1 MYDFTTLR
9 PRRGIGA
16 SKWQP
21 LERAGVADP
30 DVIPFSIA
38 DMDLITA
45 PEIISALR
53 EAAEFGVYG
62 YTIADG
68 PYKQAVCR
76 WMARRHHWTVE
87 PEWMFQTFGVVPANF
102 RQVEAPQ
109 VYATVYAWLT
119 GGSQFVNQ
127 ADVGGVYNGQWIM
140 ATSRWVTKVYKPAE
154 PLPRTGY

>member
-1 MYDFTTLR
+1 MHDFTTLR

-38 DMDLITA
+38 DMDLMTA

-62 YTIADG
+62 YTSMDEA
-68 PYKQAVCR
+68 YRSAVAG
-76 WMARRHHWTVE
+76 WMRRRHGWE
-87 PEWMFQTFGVVPANF
+87 IQPGWIINAFGVVHAVGQAVQAFTQPGEGVIFQTPA
-102 RQVEAPQ
+102 
-109 VYATVYAWLT
+109 
-119 GGSQFVNQ
+119 
-127 ADVGGVYNGQWIM
+127 
-140 ATSRWVTKVYKPAE
+140 
-154 PLPRTGY
+154 

>member
-1 MYDFTTLR
+1 MLNSAWLPVIWESFSSITEISCSASSWTLR
-9 PRRGIGA
+9 DA
-16 SKWQP
+16 SK
-21 LERAGVADP
+21 A
-30 DVIPFSIA
+30 
-38 DMDLITA
+38 
-45 PEIISALR
+45 ALCLASN
-53 EAAEFGVYG
+53 EYVTEF
-62 YTIADG
+62 
-68 PYKQAVCR
+68 
-76 WMARRHHWTVE
+76 M
-87 PEWMFQTFGVVPANF
+87 MSFGVVPANF